1 MVGMIYYYWKT
12 KGIWPDEF
20 YNKPLGTRVL
30 LAAFYEKELEEKM
43 EILKNE
49 NIMAVKIVQEI
60 FTAFYLDIRYMR

>member
-1 MVGMIYYYWKT
+1 MVGMMYYYWKT

-30 LAAFYEKELEEKM
+30 LAAFYEKELEEKV

-49 NIMAVKIVQEI
+49 NIMAVKIV
-60 FTAFYLDIRYMR
+60 